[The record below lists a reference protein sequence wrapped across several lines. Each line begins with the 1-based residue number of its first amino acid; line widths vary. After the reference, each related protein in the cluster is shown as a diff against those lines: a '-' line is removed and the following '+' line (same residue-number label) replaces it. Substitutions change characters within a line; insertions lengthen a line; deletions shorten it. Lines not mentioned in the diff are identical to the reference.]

1 MRPAG
6 RFTIVF
12 NPLQR
17 LMIVLLLL
25 LTACGATASA
35 ESSPPKIH
43 YGEDVCE
50 FCGMIISEE
59 RFAAAFV
66 TGDGHGHIYDDIG
79 DMVEAHLQLQ
89 EDVTAFF
96 VHDHEHESWV
106 RAEEA
111 YFVHSEDLPTPMLS
125 GLAAFTTEESAQVF
139 AAKVDGRTLTF
150 DALLAYYQE
159 KFPPSVF

>member
-1 MRPAG
+1 
-6 RFTIVF
+6 
-12 NPLQR
+12 
-17 LMIVLLLL
+17 
-25 LTACGATASA
+25 
-35 ESSPPKIH
+35 
-43 YGEDVCE
+43 
-50 FCGMIISEE
+50 
-59 RFAAAFV
+59 
-66 TGDGHGHIYDDIG
+66 
-79 DMVEAHLQLQ
+79 
-89 EDVTAFF
+89 VTAFF